1 MIALSQA
8 YELAEFRFK
17 PNEKTLF
24 RDLNQ
29 SPLIM
34 FPIKD
39 TVNQTWHKVFLMI
52 QVHLGSIQYTDS
64 SEGGK
69 LQRNLM
75 GEKKAIFERLQRL
88 ARAVIDCKGYDRDA
102 VGVRTALE
110 LARALAAESWEGRT
124 TQLTQIPGIGPVGM
138 RKLAGKNIRTVL
150 ELVSKE
156 ADEIERLMSRQPPFG
171 KKMKADL
178 EKFPQLALDLTTS
191 GHKLQPRKTEEPVVI
206 NVTATIRYLNRKTAP
221 MWKERSPVLTFFA
234 ESDNGTLV
242 YFWRGTMRKVDKVN
256 GLELKFTA
264 GLQNAT
270 SRITCHLSCEE
281 IVGTEV
287 TKVLQHGLADSIFPP
302 GSSASVPS
310 LPGPRST
317 GDSFEYQSNDGLDD
331 NDLIEAAERA
341 MAASSS
347 IHEKAETKLRCVE
360 NGQSQVEDSIVL
372 SSCDEPRHQQFNDQL
387 AAEGDEDAHLDH
399 EGDSHSEPVQLPNGR
414 WRCNHACSGD
424 GRTKSGKPCTH
435 KCCKEGLDK
444 PRKKPIPK
452 PKKRKEEEMTVGGT
466 IKALSPFTSPFNNT
480 PTVKATPVPS
490 PKRTKLP
497 QNGRKPAS
505 GDCDL
510 VQRYPWKRMD
520 ISELALECV
529 DLSNVDDDQSFPSLS
544 PVSENHKLPVTVAAG
559 ETERSA
565 TIPRAQTNN
574 IKRPQPVVNRPRDE
588 HPRRGSQTHLAVTMS
603 GIDTFMP
610 DSDDRF
616 ADLNER
622 DLSKEQLFFSRVK
635 IPKRKSPF
643 QEGARDE
650 ALYQG
655 IDVTGDDEFPHVN
668 TLPHVDSSTA
678 QPAKVLP
685 MPSDDE
691 WDDMYLDIVDG
702 IGDAHTTK
710 TSNSSASDTIAT
722 TVVTTLAGTQ
732 TGQATEET
740 AKQEAHKDEPAWV
753 AEFDPEFLDLFR
765 GFVTFV

>member
-17 PNEKTLF
+17 PNEKALL

-52 QVHLGSIQYTDS
+52 QIHLGSIQYTDS

-88 ARAVIDCKGYDRDA
+88 VRAVIDCKGHDRDA
-102 VGVRTALE
+102 VGARTALE
-110 LARALAAESWEGRT
+110 LARALAADSWEGRT

-150 ELVSKE
+150 ELASKE

-178 EKFPQLALDLTTS
+178 EKFPQLALDLVNS
-191 GHKLQPRKTEEPVVI
+191 GHKLQPRKTEEHVVI
-206 NVTATIRYLNRKTAP
+206 NVTAKIRYLNRKTTP
-221 MWKERSPVLTFFA
+221 IWKERSPVLTFFA

-242 YFWRGTMRKVDKVN
+242 YFWRGTMRRLDKEN
-256 GLELKFTA
+256 GLELKFTV
-264 GLQNAT
+264 GLQDAT

-287 TKVLQHGLADSIFPP
+287 TKVLQHGLADSVFPL
-302 GSSASVPS
+302 GSRASVPS

-317 GDSFEYQSNDGLDD
+317 GDSFEYQGNDWLDD

-341 MAASSS
+341 MAASSTM
-347 IHEKAETKLRCVE
+347 HEKVETKFRCVE
-360 NGQSQVEDSIVL
+360 DGQPQMEDSVVL
-372 SSCDEPRHQQFNDQL
+372 TSCEEPRHQQFDDQL
-387 AAEGDEDAHLDH
+387 AAEGDDDAHLDH
-399 EGDSHSEPVQLPNGR
+399 DHSEPVQLPNGR
-414 WRCNHACSGD
+414 WKCNHACSGD

-444 PRKKPIPK
+444 PRKKAIPK
-452 PKKRKEEEMTVGGT
+452 PKKRKEEEMAVGGT

-480 PTVKATPVPS
+480 QTVKATPGPS
-490 PKRTKLP
+490 PKRTKLLE
-497 QNGRKPAS
+497 NGRKPTS
-505 GDCDL
+505 GDCDI

-529 DLSNVDDDQSFPSLS
+529 DLSNVDEDQSFPSLS
-544 PVSENHKLPVTVAAG
+544 PVSENHKSPVTVAVG

-574 IKRPQPVVNRPRDE
+574 IKRPQPVVNRPRNE
-588 HPRRGSQTHLAVTMS
+588 HPRRGSQTHSASTMS
-603 GIDTFMP
+603 SIDTFMP

-616 ADLNER
+616 VGLNEM
-622 DLSKEQLFFSRVK
+622 DLSKEQLLFSRVK

-643 QEGARDE
+643 QDGAKDE
-650 ALYQG
+650 ALYRG
-655 IDVTGDDEFPHVN
+655 IDLTGDDEFPHVN
-668 TLPHVDSSTA
+668 TLPHAGSSTA
-678 QPAKVLP
+678 QPEKVLP

-691 WDDMYLDIVDG
+691 WDDMYLDCVDG
-702 IGDAHTTK
+702 SGDAHTAK
-710 TSNSSASDTIAT
+710 TPNTSTPDATMTTVAT
-722 TVVTTLAGTQ
+722 TQAGTQ
-732 TGQATEET
+732 VGKETEGT
-740 AKQEAHKDEPAWV
+740 AKREVHEGEPEWV
-753 AEFDPEFLDLFR
+753 AEFDPEFVNLFR